1 MTLSFDDAIKVVYTS
16 DGSIAAIYELENG
29 QWELEDFDDEKVA
42 SAEGQSIIIKEYD
55 DGQLEEVE
63 IYSPTSL
70 DFTDPDPTP
79 AGTVLFRSSRVEI
92 EGDDDDDDLEGS
104 EYDDDIFCGDGNDKA
119 YGGSGNDNMIG
130 GNGND
135 RLDGGSDNDSLQGGN
150 SDDILIGGTGKDIM
164 RGNAGRD
171 HFIFTRTSD
180 SSATARR
187 DIIVDFLSRTDK
199 VVLTQIDA
207 NSKTTAND
215 SFSYIN
221 GMAFSGKAGE
231 LRYSGGI
238 ISGDVNGDKKA
249 DFQIA
254 LQGAPRLSA
263 TDFAL

>member
-16 DGSIAAIYELENG
+16 NGDIAAIYELEDG

-70 DFTDPDPTP
+70 NFTDPDPTP
-79 AGTVLFRSSRVEI
+79 AGTILFRSSRVEI

-104 EYDDDIFCGDGNDKA
+104 EYDDDIYCGDGNDDA
-119 YGGSGNDNMIG
+119 YGGSGDDNMFG
-130 GNGND
+130 ANGND
-135 RLDGGSDNDSLQGGN
+135 RLNGGTDNDNIQGGSG
-150 SDDILIGGTGKDIM
+150 DDILIGGAGKDMM
-164 RGNAGRD
+164 RGNTGRD
-171 HFIFTRTSD
+171 QFVFTSTRD
-180 SSATARR
+180 SSATAKR
-187 DIIVDFLSRTDK
+187 DIIVDFLPKTDK

-207 NSKTTAND
+207 NSRTAAND
-215 SFSYIN
+215 AFSYIN
-221 GMAFSGKAGE
+221 ARAFSGKAGE
-231 LRYSGGI
+231 LRYRGGI
-238 ISGDVNGDKKA
+238 ISGDVNGDKRA

>member
-16 DGSIAAIYELENG
+16 NGDIAAIYELEDG

-70 DFTDPDPTP
+70 NFTDPDPTP
-79 AGTVLFRSSRVEI
+79 AGTILFRSSRVEI

-104 EYDDDIFCGDGNDKA
+104 EYDDDIYCGDGNDDA
-119 YGGSGNDNMIG
+119 YGGSGDDNI
-130 GNGND
+130 
-135 RLDGGSDNDSLQGGN
+135 QGGTG
-150 SDDILIGGTGKDIM
+150 DDILTGGTGKDMM
-164 RGNAGRD
+164 RGNTGRD
-171 HFIFTRTSD
+171 QFVFTSTRD
-180 SSATARR
+180 SSATAKR
-187 DIIVDFLSRTDK
+187 DIIVDFLPSTDK

-207 NSKTTAND
+207 NSRTAAND
-215 SFSYIN
+215 AFSFIN
-221 GMAFSGKAGE
+221 ARPFSGKAGE

-238 ISGDVNGDKKA
+238 ISGDVNGDKRA